1 MPAPVVVK
9 TNVGGGS
16 RSSSKVKEG
25 STDYLSP
32 EESLKKINV
41 PDGFELNIF
50 ASEEMFPDLANPVQL
65 QVDGKGRLW
74 AASWNSYPK
83 WQPGDDLKD
92 SLMIFEDTDRD
103 GVADKTKNIR
113 SRPQSVGIRI
123 LGWRCLGD
131 LRTRLAVFERH
142 RW

>member
-1 MPAPVVVK
+1 MSAAGAAAQVQGERRQHQLFEPGREP
-9 TNVGGGS
+9 
-16 RSSSKVKEG
+16 
-25 STDYLSP
+25 
-32 EESLKKINV
+32 LKRIKV

-103 GVADKTKNIR
+103 GVADARKIFAHVHN
-113 SRPQSVGIRI
+113 P
-123 LGWRCLGD
+123 LGFEFWGGGVLVTSGPD
-131 LRTRLAVFERH
+131 LLCFQRH